1 MFRITAQWDDAVGPV
16 EGVHIWGV
24 GSAPSSA
31 LPHVWHMR
39 ITFGNP
45 PNRHDVRRPLR
56 TYVVVGYPRALRA
69 GDPVTVVGTVRALN
83 RAAAGPLA
91 LALARRRGRPTRP
104 PTLTP
109 GWAVG

>member
-1 MFRITAQWDDAVGPV
+1 
-16 EGVHIWGV
+16 
-24 GSAPSSA
+24 
-31 LPHVWHMR
+31 MR

-109 GWAVG
+109 GWAVGWCAACTCRRSWLLAALARDGAALLAASQPSAET